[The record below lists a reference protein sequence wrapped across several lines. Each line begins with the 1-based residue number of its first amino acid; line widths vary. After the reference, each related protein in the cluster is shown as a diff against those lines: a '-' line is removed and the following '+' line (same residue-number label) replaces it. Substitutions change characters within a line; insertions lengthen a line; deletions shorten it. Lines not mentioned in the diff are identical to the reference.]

1 MEDAIPKF
9 PSLGLC
15 QECEANPAVYVV
27 LPTRQ
32 ALSLVPGCEESRFV
46 ITMDGK
52 CYLDLGRSPEPV
64 LCLCD
69 ACARAVPENAKWR
82 FATAGGRVA
91 RSLSAIR

>member
-1 MEDAIPKF
+1 MEDAIPEF

-15 QECEANPAVYVV
+15 QECKANPAVYVV

-32 ALSLVPGCEESRFV
+32 ALSLVPGCEEARFV

-64 LCLCD
+64 FCLCD

-82 FATAGGRVA
+82 FAT
-91 RSLSAIR
+91 